1 MRLFVPP
8 PGAAALQQ
16 ERDLTEAG
24 ELADAALLRALVAR
38 SHALWLT
45 GGTPEEVEDGVRQT
59 MAQAAT
65 RDAVPV
71 LVAYDVP
78 GRDSG
83 QYSAGGAKDTAA
95 YEAWI
100 DGVGRGIGD
109 GEAVVVLEPD
119 SLGLLP
125 ERPADRY
132 AQLGRAVDRLAQQ
145 PRAHVYLD
153 GTHSAWLDVE
163 EVTAR
168 LVAAGVE
175 RARGFAL
182 NVSNY
187 QTTAD
192 LLTYGEQVSD
202 RLGGKHFVID
212 TSRNGR
218 GPWSG
223 PLGWCNPPGRGAGL
237 RPTADTGV
245 PLLDAYLWVKVPGES
260 DGPCE
265 RDDPPAGAWFPRQ
278 ALELARLADPP
289 LLP

>member
-1 MRLFVPP
+1 MRFFVPP
-8 PGAAALQQ
+8 PCPAALQQ
-16 ERDLTEAG
+16 ERELRAAG
-24 ELADAALLRALVAR
+24 EAADAELLRALTAQG
-38 SHALWLT
+38 HAVWFE
-45 GGTPEEVEDGVRQT
+45 GGTPQEVEDGVRKT
-59 MAQAAT
+59 MALAAAQE
-65 RDAVPV
+65 AVPV

-83 QYSAGGAKDTAA
+83 QYSAGGAQNAAA

-100 DGVGRGIGD
+100 DGFARGIGD

-119 SLGLLP
+119 GLGLLP
-125 ERPADRY
+125 ADADGRF
-132 AQLGRAVDRLAQQ
+132 AQLGQAVARLARQ
-145 PRAHVYLD
+145 PRAGVYLD
-153 GTHSAWLDVE
+153 GTHTWLGADE
-163 EVTAR
+163 AAGR
-168 LVAAGVE
+168 LAAAGVE
-175 RARGFAL
+175 QARGFAL

-192 LLTYGEQVSD
+192 LLAYGELVSGL
-202 RLGGKHFVID
+202 LGGKHFVID

-237 RPTADTGV
+237 RPTADTGA

-265 RDDPPAGAWFPRQ
+265 RGDPPAGTWFPER
-278 ALELARLADPP
+278 ALELARLASPP
-289 LLP
+289 LL